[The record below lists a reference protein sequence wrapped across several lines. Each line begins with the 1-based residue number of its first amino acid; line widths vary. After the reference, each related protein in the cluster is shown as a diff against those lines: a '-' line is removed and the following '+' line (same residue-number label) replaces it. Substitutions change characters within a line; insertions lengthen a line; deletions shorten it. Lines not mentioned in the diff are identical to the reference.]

1 MTHRSLSV
9 ALSSVTAKSM
19 FRITWRC
26 VFVNMQ
32 SMRKCCSVRAE
43 CVHNL
48 RVGDAQSRRWSRSR
62 TTEYAEIN
70 LDKMENLSD
79 GVMINYFSTALRNQ
93 YIAISVGRC
102 RIRDNEIAY
111 DQDSFGEMLEGNPQ
125 TETGME
131 DSILIETM
139 KTTLTERE
147 KLCVQRIVLEGWTA
161 EALASAL
168 GITKQAVNQCKKR
181 ALEKLKKIYT

>member
-1 MTHRSLSV
+1 MKNIAEKIRL
-9 ALSSVTAKSM
+9 AKTGNEEAMMEILDICNPIVKKYTRLLDFDEDCNSELVLKV
-19 FRITWRC
+19 ILL
-26 VFVNMQ
+26 V
-32 SMRKCCSVRAE
+32 KE
-43 CVHNL
+43 
-48 RVGDAQSRRWSRSR
+48 
-62 TTEYAEIN
+62 EIN

-131 DSILIETM
+131 DSILFETM

-161 EALASAL
+161 ESLAATL
-168 GITKQAVNQCKKR
+168 GISKQAVNQCKKR
-181 ALEKLKKIYT
+181 ALEKLRNIYT

>member
-9 ALSSVTAKSM
+9 TLSSVTAKSM

-62 TTEYAEIN
+62 TTEYAAAASPELI
-70 LDKMENLSD
+70 LWL
-79 GVMINYFSTALRNQ
+79 L
-93 YIAISVGRC
+93 ISV
-102 RIRDNEIAY
+102 IAGVISVMLILLGTVF
-111 DQDSFGEMLEGNPQ
+111 QLLERVFGILGLGDSLP
-125 TETGME
+125 
-131 DSILIETM
+131 
-139 KTTLTERE
+139 
-147 KLCVQRIVLEGWTA
+147 
-161 EALASAL
+161 
-168 GITKQAVNQCKKR
+168 
-181 ALEKLKKIYT
+181 

>member
-1 MTHRSLSV
+1 MKNIAEKIRLAKTGSEEAMMEILDICNPIVKKYTRLLNYDEDCKSELVLKVISLV
-9 ALSSVTAKSM
+9 K
-19 FRITWRC
+19 
-26 VFVNMQ
+26 
-32 SMRKCCSVRAE
+32 E
-43 CVHNL
+43 
-48 RVGDAQSRRWSRSR
+48 
-62 TTEYAEIN
+62 EIN

-131 DSILIETM
+131 DSILFETM

-161 EALASAL
+161 ESLAATL
-168 GITKQAVNQCKKR
+168 GISKQAVNQCKKR
-181 ALEKLKKIYT
+181 ALEKLRNIYT

>member
-1 MTHRSLSV
+1 MKNIAEKIRLAKTGNEEAMMEILDICNPMIRKYTRLLNYDEDCKSELVLKVISLV
-9 ALSSVTAKSM
+9 K
-19 FRITWRC
+19 
-26 VFVNMQ
+26 
-32 SMRKCCSVRAE
+32 E
-43 CVHNL
+43 
-48 RVGDAQSRRWSRSR
+48 
-62 TTEYAEIN
+62 EIN

-79 GVMINYFSTALRNQ
+79 GVMINYLSTALRNQ

-131 DSILIETM
+131 DSILFETI

>member
-1 MTHRSLSV
+1 MKNIAEKIRLAKTGNEEAMMEILDICNHMIRKYTRLLNYDEDCKSELVLKVISLV
-9 ALSSVTAKSM
+9 K
-19 FRITWRC
+19 
-26 VFVNMQ
+26 
-32 SMRKCCSVRAE
+32 E
-43 CVHNL
+43 
-48 RVGDAQSRRWSRSR
+48 
-62 TTEYAEIN
+62 EIN

-131 DSILIETM
+131 DSILFETM

-161 EALASAL
+161 ESLAATL
-168 GITKQAVNQCKKR
+168 GISKQAVNQCKKR
-181 ALEKLKKIYT
+181 ALEKLRNIYT

>member
-1 MTHRSLSV
+1 MKNIAEKIRLAKTGNEEAMMEILDICNPIVKKYTRLLNYDEDCKSELVLKVISLV
-9 ALSSVTAKSM
+9 K
-19 FRITWRC
+19 
-26 VFVNMQ
+26 
-32 SMRKCCSVRAE
+32 E
-43 CVHNL
+43 
-48 RVGDAQSRRWSRSR
+48 
-62 TTEYAEIN
+62 EIN

-131 DSILIETM
+131 DSILFETM

-161 EALASAL
+161 ESLAATL
-168 GITKQAVNQCKKR
+168 GISKQAVNQCKKR
-181 ALEKLKKIYT
+181 ALEKLRNIYT